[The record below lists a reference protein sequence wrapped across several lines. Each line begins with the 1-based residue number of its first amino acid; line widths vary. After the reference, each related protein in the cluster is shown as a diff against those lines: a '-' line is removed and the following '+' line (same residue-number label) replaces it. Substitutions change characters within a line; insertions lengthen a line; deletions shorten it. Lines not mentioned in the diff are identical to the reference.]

1 MWRTVIEYENVVNDA
16 NDQEG
21 VIQVTTADV
30 LLHPVRLRIV
40 QAFLG
45 DRALTTAE
53 LRELLPDVAT
63 ATLYR
68 QVSTLATAGV
78 LEVVGERPV
87 RGTTERTYRLRTE
100 AAAVGPEEAAKLSPE
115 QHQQAFLT
123 FVAGLLTD
131 FDRYLD
137 RGDVDLGRDLV
148 GYRQTAV
155 HVTDAEFRELIAELG
170 AVLTRWR
177 ALPPE
182 GRTRRLVTTILLPA
196 D

>member
-1 MWRTVIEYENVVNDA
+1 LGI
-16 NDQEG
+16 
-21 VIQVTTADV
+21 VTQMTSAEV

-45 DRALTTAE
+45 DRHLTTGQ

-68 QVSTLATAGV
+68 QVATLAEAGL
-78 LEVVGERPV
+78 LEVAEERRV
-87 RGTTERTYRLRTE
+87 RGAAERTYRLRTE
-100 AAAVGPEEAAKLSPE
+100 AASVGPEEAAELTVD
-115 QHQQAFLT
+115 QHRTAFTT
-123 FVAGLLTD
+123 FVAGLLGE

-148 GYRQTAV
+148 GYRQVAL
-155 HVTDAEFRELIAELG
+155 HLTDEELLELIGELG
-170 AVLTRWR
+170 EVFTRR
-177 ALPPE
+177 MALPPE
-182 GRTRRLVTTILLPA
+182 GRRRRLLTTILLPA